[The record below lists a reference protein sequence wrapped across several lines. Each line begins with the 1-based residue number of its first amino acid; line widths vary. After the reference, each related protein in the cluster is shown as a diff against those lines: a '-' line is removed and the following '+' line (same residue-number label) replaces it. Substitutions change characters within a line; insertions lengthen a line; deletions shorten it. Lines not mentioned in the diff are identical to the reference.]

1 MKTAISIPDDL
12 FSTADRLAKRLQM
25 SRSELYARAVAEYV
39 AEHRHVRLKERLD
52 EIYGAEPS
60 SVDLSLL
67 DAQAASLP
75 DEDW

>member
-12 FSTADRLAKRLQM
+12 FSSADRLAKRLHM
-25 SRSELYARAVAEYV
+25 SRSELYSRAVAEYV
-39 AEHRHVRLKERLD
+39 AEHRSACVRERLD
-52 EIYGAEPS
+52 EVYGAAPTSMEP
-60 SVDLSLL
+60 SLL